1 MTLIIFH
8 AIVTFILTGLIWVIQ
23 LVHYPMFQF
32 LDLKNYS
39 KAMQFHQQRISLIVM
54 PLMLF
59 ELISGVYLAH
69 AQWATLSGFHA
80 INIAFLLIIW
90 VHTFGLMV
98 PFHQTMS
105 IQLNTSLLQKT
116 LQHHW
121 IRTLAW
127 SAKSVLWGAILW
139 HILSI

>member
-1 MTLIIFH
+1 
-8 AIVTFILTGLIWVIQ
+8 

-32 LDLKNYS
+32 LDLTTYS
-39 KAMQFHQQRISLIVM
+39 NAMQFHQQRISLIVV

-59 ELISGVYLAH
+59 ELLSGAYLAH
-69 AQWATLSGFHA
+69 SQWAALSGFHT
-80 INIAFLLIIW
+80 INIACLLIIW
-90 VHTFGLMV
+90 GHTFGLMV
-98 PFHQTMS
+98 PFHQTMATQPN
-105 IQLNTSLLQKT
+105 IALLQKT

-127 SAKSVLWGAILW
+127 SLKSVLWGAILW